1 MGEPC
6 PARRARGGPGG
17 GARAGCGV
25 AAAVAGTSRLRPAR
39 ESGRA
44 PSAGTAHSRPR
55 RTLSPRPLRSP
66 GEPGRGHAGA
76 GGGLCHFPRVSPP
89 TSSSRAATLAAEPS
103 CLGACPPTPGSRTGA
118 GGPGGIVLPRLFALR
133 VKLCPVSGAPGGQFQ
148 VAAIKAK
155 NCARP
160 WWEVACATWAGR
172 ARRRPPGGPALDH
185 AGPSETSGRAA

>member
-1 MGEPC
+1 MTRWVPTKREEKYGVGEPC
-6 PARRARGGPGG
+6 PARRAWGGPGG
-17 GARAGCGV
+17 GARAGAPGSLLPAARAARAGCGV

-55 RTLSPRPLRSP
+55 RTLSPRPLRSL

-103 CLGACPPTPGSRTGA
+103 CLGACPRLLDPEPGREAPGA
-118 GGPGGIVLPRLFALR
+118 LFCRAFLLFA
-133 VKLCPVSGAPGGQFQ
+133 
-148 VAAIKAK
+148 
-155 NCARP
+155 
-160 WWEVACATWAGR
+160 
-172 ARRRPPGGPALDH
+172 
-185 AGPSETSGRAA
+185 